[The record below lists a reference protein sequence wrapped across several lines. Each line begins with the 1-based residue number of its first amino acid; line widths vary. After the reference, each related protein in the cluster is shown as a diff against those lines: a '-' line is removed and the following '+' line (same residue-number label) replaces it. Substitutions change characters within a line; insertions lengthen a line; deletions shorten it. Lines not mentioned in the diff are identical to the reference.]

1 MIEDGG
7 NNDGILIVGGSQ
19 SVSLYFGI
27 SNLSFDIC
35 ELFFM
40 GEHRDR
46 GDVRPSDQCIVWTV
60 GILQF
65 SMKIGILAGNH

>member
-46 GDVRPSDQCIVWTV
+46 GDVRPSDQCIV
-60 GILQF
+60 
-65 SMKIGILAGNH
+65 